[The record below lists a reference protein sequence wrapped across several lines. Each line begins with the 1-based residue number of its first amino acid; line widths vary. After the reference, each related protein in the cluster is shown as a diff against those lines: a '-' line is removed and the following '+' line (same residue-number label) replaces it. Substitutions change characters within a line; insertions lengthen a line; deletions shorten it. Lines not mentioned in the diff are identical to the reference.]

1 MLSSLVNP
9 KNELTSSESRKI
21 INEELWASGMT
32 DPIEICSSK
41 LLSLDPFQDIDPM
54 VRSNTEVSV
63 NLSALCR
70 MDLESECIASNFDDE
85 EDDGD
90 EIWERDGGDE
100 REEHLMF
107 LKTLW
112 MTIRGNM

>member
-54 VRSNTEVSV
+54 VQGNTEVSV
-63 NLSALCR
+63 NLSAICR
-70 MDLESECIASNFDDE
+70 MDQESECIANNFDDE
-85 EDDGD
+85 EDDGN
-90 EIWERDGGDE
+90 EIWERDDGDE
-100 REEHLMF
+100 RRSILCF
-107 LKTLW
+107 
-112 MTIRGNM
+112 